1 MEVKHPVPTTRDL
14 FEHLKKID
22 KNYFINVITH
32 LVDKNMISKELTY
45 DLCYYS
51 KCGITALTIVR
62 YFYEYFNIYDKN
74 DKISV
79 KLNTNDI
86 DFLLQISMSQKNFA
100 ILCEFEDGDDVEHCL
115 VIIKGMTD
123 EYVIA
128 QSYYSQYY
136 FDPNNENSLKLLTA
150 TEYEK
155 FMHKCK
161 ILLNNRRI
169 NAENYEKTIIR
180 GNRMLEMNY
189 NKEFADKY
197 KLGIISDDDLIDKLN
212 EKDKYKD
219 LIHHTIALKI
229 REQYKKVPIKQYIK
243 TYIFD
248 QIVSDLDI
256 IYEHNSKDDKTKNI
270 KDIQSIEKAIIDHC
284 KSNVDKIKQNNNMI
298 NNSEFG
304 LVIIDYEIDIPEGTT
319 IFTKNRIQKL
329 LYLLNR

>member
-45 DLCYYS
+45 DTCYYS
-51 KCGITALTIVR
+51 KCGITALTVIR

-86 DFLLQISMSQKNFA
+86 DSLLQISVSQKNFA

-123 EYVIA
+123 EYIIA

-161 ILLNNRRI
+161 ILLNNRR
-169 NAENYEKTIIR
+169 
-180 GNRMLEMNY
+180 M
-189 NKEFADKY
+189 DDSY
-197 KLGIISDDDLIDKLN
+197 KNIWHELTGVKL
-212 EKDKYKD
+212 
-219 LIHHTIALKI
+219 
-229 REQYKKVPIKQYIK
+229 
-243 TYIFD
+243 
-248 QIVSDLDI
+248 S
-256 IYEHNSKDDKTKNI
+256 EHNHKKSFLEIRSTIFPFSKQQINT
-270 KDIQSIEKAIIDHC
+270 
-284 KSNVDKIKQNNNMI
+284 NNN
-298 NNSEFG
+298 F
-304 LVIIDYEIDIPEGTT
+304 LQL
-319 IFTKNRIQKL
+319 QKRKITRL
-329 LYLLNR
+329 LSKL